1 MNRLQYLKKAQDPDK
16 AIVEKTYSLSA
27 TLFSDMN
34 EDNVKKLEKQAYAL
48 LKVIHPDDRDDLEE
62 AWEEASDAI
71 MDAIKALA
79 KFEAEVE
86 KFM

>member
-1 MNRLQYLKKAQDPDK
+1 MNRLRLQRQAQDNEK
-16 AIVEKTYSLSA
+16 ALVQKTYDLSA

-48 LKVIHPDDRDDLEE
+48 LKVIHPEDRDDLEE
-62 AWEEASDAI
+62 AWEEASEAI
-71 MDAIKALA
+71 IDAIKALA

>member
-1 MNRLQYLKKAQDPDK
+1 MSG
-16 AIVEKTYSLSA
+16 T
-27 TLFSDMN
+27 FSQIYIQVVFA
-34 EDNVKKLEKQAYAL
+34 VKRRECL
-48 LKVIHPDDRDDLEE
+48 IEE
-62 AWEEASDAI
+62 AWEEASEAI